1 MALFEKKPKK
11 LTLDEILSGI
21 DNLSEDEKE
30 KVHAKMQDLYKAED
44 EREIDKIEED
54 KAETETE
61 ADKKGEEVNE
71 ESEEIG
77 KDVDEVETDVE
88 NDEGETVKEKP
99 ETEEETELEETKEEA
114 DDAEEKIEGH
124 LTEDVEKDKAMDA
137 LFARFNALEE
147 EHAELSKKYDALYSM
162 LEDREKNGK
171 FGLTPET
178 PEETDETSG
187 NKSVYSAYAGK
198 NAHKYY

>member
-21 DNLSEDEKE
+21 DNLSADEKE

-54 KAETETE
+54 KAGTETE
-61 ADKKGEEVNE
+61 ADEKGEEVNE

-77 KDVDEVETDVE
+77 KDVDDLEEE
-88 NDEGETVKEKP
+88 IAEDEGETVEEEKEP
-99 ETEEETELEETKEEA
+99 ETEAEEIEEEAEEEA
-114 DDAEEKIEGH
+114 DEAEEE
-124 LTEDVEKDKAMDA
+124 EKGEAMDA
-137 LFARFNALEE
+137 LVARFNALEE

-187 NKSVYSAYAGK
+187 NKDVYSAYAGR